1 MGICISAA
9 PVVSSKLRHSIFFM
23 ELIRSTSSTSKEEN
37 FTTRYAKRSNDWL
50 LRKVRI
56 LSLKIVTID
65 TNKPFLIFISSFLQ
79 DLD

>member
-1 MGICISAA
+1 MGICISTA
-9 PVVSSKLRHSIFFM
+9 PVVSSKLRHSIFLM
-23 ELIRSTSSTSKEEN
+23 ELIRYISKEEN
-37 FTTRYAKRSNDWL
+37 FATRYAKRSNDWL
-50 LRKVRI
+50 LRNVCI